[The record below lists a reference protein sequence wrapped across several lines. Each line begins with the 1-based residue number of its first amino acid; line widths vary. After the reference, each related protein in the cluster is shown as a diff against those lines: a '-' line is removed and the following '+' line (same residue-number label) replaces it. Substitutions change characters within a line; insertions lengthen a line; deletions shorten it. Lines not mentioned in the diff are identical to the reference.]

1 MVRGHAATRSR
12 SSGAATVAPLCLA
25 GGMDTPQLSTIELLH
40 QRGEPVATLLFD
52 RPDKLN
58 ALSPQLL
65 NEVVTVCEWLNS
77 ADDIRVVIVRGA
89 GRSFCAGFDLD
100 AFGAPLDPP
109 AQRDQAD
116 LGRRATNALTDVRP
130 LTIAAVHGH
139 CVGGG
144 VVLTA
149 ACDLRLAGD
158 DARFVIPEVDL
169 GIPLA
174 WGGIPR
180 LVREIGPALT
190 KELVLTCRP
199 FGAAEAREIRFVNR
213 VVPTDEL
220 VATADRMATELAAKP
235 WFSIR
240 ATKQHVNAVMDEI
253 AGIGRSTNDADTLI
267 AAMADPESVEFSR
280 SSLRRR
286 DGK

>member
-1 MVRGHAATRSR
+1 
-12 SSGAATVAPLCLA
+12 
-25 GGMDTPQLSTIELLH
+25 MDMPQLATIDLLH
-40 QRGEPVATLLFD
+40 QPGEPVATLLFD

-58 ALSPQLL
+58 ALTPELL
-65 NEVVTVCEWLNS
+65 NEIVTACEWLNR
-77 ADDIRVVIVRGA
+77 AAEIRVVVIRGA
-89 GRSFCAGFDLD
+89 GRAFCAGFDLE
-100 AFGAPLDPP
+100 AFGEPLDPP
-109 AQRDQAD
+109 ARRDQAD
-116 LGRRATNALTDVRP
+116 LGRRAANALTDVRP

-144 VVLTA
+144 VVLAA

-199 FGAAEAREIRFVNR
+199 FGAEEARLIRFVNR
-213 VVPTDEL
+213 VVPGDEL
-220 VATADRMATELAAKP
+220 VETADRLAAELAAKP
-235 WFSIR
+235 WFSLR
-240 ATKQHVNAVMDEI
+240 ATKQHVNAVTEEI
-253 AGIGRSTNDADTLI
+253 AGVGRNAADADTLI
-267 AAMADPESVEFSR
+267 AAMADPESVQFSR
-280 SSLRRR
+280 SYLRRR
-286 DGK
+286 SGR